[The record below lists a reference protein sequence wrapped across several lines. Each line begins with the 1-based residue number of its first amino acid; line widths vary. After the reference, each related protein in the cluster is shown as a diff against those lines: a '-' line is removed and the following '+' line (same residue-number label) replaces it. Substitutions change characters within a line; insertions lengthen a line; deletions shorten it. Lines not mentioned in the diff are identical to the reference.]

1 MDLVTPGIG
10 LLFWQTVVFIIVLIV
25 LGKFVWPAI
34 LKGLRERES
43 SISDALDQAE
53 KAREEMA
60 NLSAEN
66 EKLLQE
72 ARKERDQML
81 KDAQKQA
88 SDMVNE
94 AKNKASEEANKLIEK
109 AKDSIAGEK
118 RAAIADIKNQ
128 AATLSLEI
136 AEKLL
141 RKELSDKKAQEN
153 LLSEYV
159 KEAEL
164 LN

>member
-1 MDLVTPGIG
+1 MELVTPGLG
-10 LLFWQTVVFIIVLIV
+10 LIFWQTIVFVIVLFV
-25 LGKFVWPAI
+25 LGKFVWPSI
-34 LKGLRERES
+34 LKALKEREEN
-43 SISDALDQAE
+43 ISTAISQAE

-60 NLSAEN
+60 NLTAAN
-66 EKLLQE
+66 EKLLHE
-72 ARKERDQML
+72 ARMQRDLML
-81 KDAQKQA
+81 KEAQKQSA
-88 SDMVNE
+88 EIVNE
-94 AKNKASEEANKLIEK
+94 AKGKASEEATKLIEK
-109 AKDSIAGEK
+109 AKDSIQGEK

-141 RKELSDKKAQEN
+141 RRELSDKKAQEE
-153 LLSEYV
+153 LLSNYV

>member
-1 MDLVTPGIG
+1 MELVTPGLG
-10 LLFWQTVVFIIVLIV
+10 LIFWQTVVFLLVLLV
-25 LGKFVWPAI
+25 LGKFVWPPI
-34 LKGLRERES
+34 LKALKEREENIS
-43 SISDALDQAE
+43 NSISQAE

-60 NLSAEN
+60 NLTASN
-66 EKLLQE
+66 EKLLHE
-72 ARKERDQML
+72 ARMQRDLML
-81 KDAQKQA
+81 KEAQKQA
-88 SDMVNE
+88 ADIVNE
-94 AKNKASEEANKLIEK
+94 AKGKATEEANKLIEK
-109 AKDSIAGEK
+109 AKDSIQGEK

-141 RKELSDKKAQEN
+141 RRELSDKKAQEE
-153 LLSEYV
+153 LLSSYV

>member
-1 MDLVTPGIG
+1 MELVTPGLG
-10 LLFWQTVVFIIVLIV
+10 LIFWQTIVFVLVLFI
-25 LGKFVWPAI
+25 LGKFVWPPI
-34 LKGLRERES
+34 LKALKEREEN
-43 SISDALDQAE
+43 ISNAISQAE

-60 NLSAEN
+60 NLNAAN

-72 ARKERDQML
+72 ARLERDQML

-88 SDMVNE
+88 AAVVAE
-94 AKNKASEEANKLIEK
+94 AKNKASDEANKLIEK
-109 AKDSIAGEK
+109 AKDSIQGEK

-141 RKELSDKKAQEN
+141 RRELSDKKAQEE
-153 LLSEYV
+153 LLSAYV